1 MISRTTPGSSSP
13 SGDAAPSRACSAIP
27 TASRRAAVCPS
38 RPNATAQTPDPSCRA
53 GHPGVSALA
62 PGTDVEWDI
71 LQRRTRGWA
80 GCVRACRAWVRAPD
94 AVSHTWALHDIRRV
108 QGQQLASGVGGAVKG
123 GGGGGGAPTLTDPS
137 PLPEASA
144 VLCSANASAV
154 TNERCPS
161 TAQRVS
167 TSPYAPQL
175 HPSAL

>member
-1 MISRTTPGSSSP
+1 MG
-13 SGDAAPSRACSAIP
+13 
-27 TASRRAAVCPS
+27 
-38 RPNATAQTPDPSCRA
+38 
-53 GHPGVSALA
+53 
-62 PGTDVEWDI
+62 WDI

-80 GCVRACRAWVRAPD
+80 GGVRACRAWVRAPD
-94 AVSHTWALHDIRRV
+94 AVSHTWEVHGIRRV
-108 QGQQLASGVGGAVKG
+108 HVQQLASGISRAQ
-123 GGGGGGAPTLTDPS
+123 TLTDPS

-161 TAQRVS
+161 TAQRAS